1 MKVYIAELE
10 WYYEGS
16 EIIGVFTTEQRAWE
30 EGDKRRVITHDD
42 GTTYSRGDELVVNGY
57 EVEE

>member
-16 EIIGVFTTEQRAWE
+16 VIIGVFTTEQRAWE
-30 EGDKRRVITHDD
+30 EGAKRRIITHDD
-42 GTTYSRGDELVVNGY
+42 GTTYSRGDELVINEY